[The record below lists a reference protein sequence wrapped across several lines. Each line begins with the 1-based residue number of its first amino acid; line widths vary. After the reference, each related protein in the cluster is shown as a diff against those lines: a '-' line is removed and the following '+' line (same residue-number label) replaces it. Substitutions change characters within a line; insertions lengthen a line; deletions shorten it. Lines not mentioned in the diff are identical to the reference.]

1 MTMLEAL
8 PPGSTSL
15 FARRTPNFNAPL
27 LQIGPDQQEQ
37 AFSQSALSQD
47 PRALIAETD
56 IYTLRV
62 WMKAILGNSWREDL
76 TLDDVMK
83 MSPATLYKAACL
95 YLQGKYWGSLPDD
108 WMGDSAP
115 GTPAYEWP
123 GKFTPLEQQIYY
135 WDLKMIP
142 QKVPGYLAEDVY
154 SQIWLPIIRPSKLV
168 QKFDDQQGRF
178 RVLNLGNTDR
188 HFSLSVPGNNWEMS
202 GWDFD
207 QWARSTG
214 FMQILQVVG
223 IAVIAVAAAVTGGA
237 ALIAGE
243 GLMAAMGAAATA
255 AQTAQMILGGVTQ
268 FAVAIN
274 NQDIGGAL
282 TAIAGIVNVTFGVD
296 IKDLKNYQPGIDQ
309 LKSYLD
315 PVIKLGTTASADLFK
330 AINDIGGDVKRLE
343 VSTEKLLVTLNTD
356 VIRAATGMFPDA
368 FMSQLKNMTTTEIGT
383 VANKIGADIKG
394 KIDISIKS
402 VEDEIPPYL
411 KDWYAYARG
420 KGSNPARALAPSI
433 PWYGRTAFDAGTVA
447 ATLVER
453 TKQLATPD
461 LNQLTDAQKR
471 ALFFGDIT
479 KVCGVPPDPQCMVN
493 AAEYLRQA
501 DLFWNG
507 PNELQMFAK
516 RYNLR

>member
-1 MTMLEAL
+1 MLEAL

-15 FARRTPNFNAPL
+15 FARRTPNFNAPV
-27 LQIGPDQQEQ
+27 LQIGAGQQEQ

-47 PRALIAETD
+47 PRALIKEAD

-62 WMKAILGNSWREDL
+62 WMKAVLGNSWREDL
-76 TLDDVMK
+76 TLDDVMR
-83 MSPATLYKAACL
+83 MNPQTLYKAACL
-95 YLQGKYWGSLPDD
+95 YLQGKYWGALPDD
-108 WMGDSAP
+108 WMGDSQP

-123 GKFTPLEQQIYY
+123 GKFTPLQQDIFY
-135 WDLKMIP
+135 WDLKMVP
-142 QKVPGYLAEDVY
+142 QKVPSYLAEDVQ

-188 HFSLSVPGNNWEMS
+188 HFSLSVAGGAWEMS

-243 GLMAAMGAAATA
+243 GLMAAMGAATTA
-255 AQTAQMILGGVTQ
+255 AQTASMILDGVTK

-282 TAIAGIVNVTFGVD
+282 TAIAGIVKTTLNVDVT
-296 IKDLKNYQPGIDQ
+296 DLKQYQPGIDQ
-309 LKSYLD
+309 LKAYLD
-315 PVIKLGTTASADLFK
+315 PVIKLGTQASGDLFK
-330 AINDIGGDVKRLE
+330 AIADIGGSIKELE
-343 VSTEKLLVTLNTD
+343 AKTEKLLITLNTD
-356 VIRAATGMFPDA
+356 VVRAATGMFPEA
-368 FMSQLKNMTTTEIGT
+368 FMGQLKNMTTTEIGV
-383 VANKIGADIKG
+383 VANKIGTDIKG

-411 KDWYAYARG
+411 KDWYAFARG
-420 KGSNPARALAPSI
+420 KGSNPARAYAPQV
-433 PWYGRTAFDAGTVA
+433 PWYGRTAYDAGTVA
-447 ATLVER
+447 ATLYER
-453 TKQLATPD
+453 TKQLAVPD

-479 KVCGVPPDPQCMVN
+479 KVAGVPPDPQTMVN

-501 DLFWNG
+501 DLFWFG
-507 PNELQMFAK
+507 SNELPMFVK
-516 RYNLR
+516 RYNLG